1 MKNQTSI
8 YPNPRNSIVDC
19 IRGFGLIG
27 VLLANLTAFNDQT
40 LPTNTIKAISNNL
53 DHLLS
58 AINSVFIEWKF
69 VTIFSIL
76 FGYSFGLLML
86 KAESKNINAVIFFS
100 KRMFWLFMLG
110 LIHMLF
116 WWGDILHL
124 YAISGFMLLAF
135 RKCSNKH
142 ILYFSIIFMFV
153 VPKLI
158 YTFFDD
164 YTSYF
169 TDQNLQILSDSYKKG
184 SLSQVFT
191 ANLRLYYHAF
201 ILSGADL
208 RDIAETLGRFLLG
221 YYLLRIHLFEQIE
234 SKKKIFMNVLLLT
247 SVPTL
252 IYFIFLWLQHFKQIE
267 LNSEYIT
274 FFLKVGVLSTSCFYA
289 SILTLLFIRFRIN
302 RIFKMLQLLGRITL
316 TNYLFISCFAVI
328 LFYGIGFGKLGDL
341 PLHFIWLWAACL
353 LIFETVFS
361 YLWQKKY
368 RYGPAEWLWRF
379 LSYPK

>member
-40 LPTNTIKAISNNL
+40 LPTNAIKAISNDL
-53 DHLLS
+53 DHILS

-86 KAESKNINAVIFFS
+86 KAESKKINAVIFFS
-100 KRMFWLFMLG
+100 KRMFWLFILG
-110 LIHMLF
+110 LIHTLF

-142 ILYFSIIFMFV
+142 ILFFSIIFMFV

-252 IYFIFLWLQHFKQIE
+252 IYLIFLWLQHF
-267 LNSEYIT
+267 
-274 FFLKVGVLSTSCFYA
+274 
-289 SILTLLFIRFRIN
+289 
-302 RIFKMLQLLGRITL
+302 
-316 TNYLFISCFAVI
+316 
-328 LFYGIGFGKLGDL
+328 
-341 PLHFIWLWAACL
+341 
-353 LIFETVFS
+353 
-361 YLWQKKY
+361 
-368 RYGPAEWLWRF
+368 
-379 LSYPK
+379 